1 MRLLIKPQIMTQKTL
16 YLVDGS
22 AYLYRA
28 HFVPALQKLRNH
40 KDEPTGM
47 IYGVINM
54 INRMLKE
61 YEPEYMAVVFDAPG
75 KTFRHDMYD
84 QYKATRPPM
93 PDDLRAQIQPTKD
106 IIKALGIPLLEKV
119 GVEADDVMGTLGVMA
134 TAAGFKTVI
143 STGDKDL
150 AQLVNDNVMLIDTM
164 RNTVLDY
171 DGVVAKFGVEPNQII
186 DYLTLIGDT
195 SDNIPGVNKVGPKTA
210 VKWLA
215 QHTTLDNIIAN
226 ADDVKGKVGEYLRDA
241 LDKIPLSKA
250 LVTIDTELKLECE
263 VEELIITGEDLDA
276 LNQLS
281 EDCGIKSLKRSAQG
295 NLFSEGSKS
304 TTKPAI
310 EKEKINY
317 TCIQNLETLK
327 KWLKDIEKAK
337 IVAFDLETTSI
348 NSMAAAIVG
357 MSFAY
362 KPGDAAYIP
371 IAHVEESLI
380 DDNKIIDTQLD
391 LQTVLDLVIPVINN
405 PEIELI
411 GQHFK
416 YDMNVLS
423 NYGIEITGLNNDSLM
438 ESYVL
443 DTNGRHDMD
452 TLAMQYLQ
460 IQTTKYEEIC
470 GKGVKQIGFA
480 QVAIDVATHY
490 AAEDADITLQ
500 LHLTLTELLAKQTE
514 QQKVYK
520 EIEMPLVNVLAKI
533 EQTGVLVDRGI
544 LKIQSH
550 ELGVKIED
558 LKQQSYKLVGR
569 EFNLNSPK
577 QLQEILFEE
586 QGIPVIKK
594 TPTGL
599 PSTSEDVLQEL
610 AEEHELPKIIIE
622 NRSLSKL
629 KSTYTDKL
637 PLEINEKTGRIHT
650 SYHQAV
656 TTTGRL
662 SSSNPNLQNIP
673 IRTAEGRRI
682 RQAFVAPEGFKIMAA
697 DYSQI
702 ELRIMAHLSQDKN
715 LLDSF
720 AKNQD
725 VHNRT
730 ASQVFE
736 VDIDEVSKDQ
746 RRAAKA
752 INFGLMYG
760 MSAFGLAK
768 QLGVSRKE
776 ASDYMK
782 RYFEQYPKV
791 SEFMK
796 TIKEQAKEN
805 AYVDTLFGRRLYF
818 PEIKNRN
825 GRIRAGAERAAINAP
840 MQGTAADIIKKA
852 MLAVYAEIKDN
863 PDIRMI
869 MQVHDELVFEVR
881 NEKVDELTA
890 LVKELMEK
898 AVKLDIPLKVDTGVG
913 NNWDEAH

>member
-1 MRLLIKPQIMTQKTL
+1 MSDKTL

-28 HFVPALQKLRNH
+28 HFVPALQRLKND
-40 KDEPTGM
+40 KGEPTGM

-54 INRMLKE
+54 INRMLNE
-61 YEPEYMAVVFDAPG
+61 YQPTYMAVVFDAPG

-106 IIKALGIPLLEKV
+106 IIKALGIPLLEV
-119 GVEADDVMGTLGVMA
+119 PGVEADDVMGTLGVMA
-134 TAAGFKTVI
+134 TNAGFKTI
-143 STGDKDL
+143 MSTGDKDM
-150 AQLVNDNVMLIDTM
+150 AQLVNDDVMLIDTM
-164 RNTVLDY
+164 RNTVMDF
-171 DGVVAKFGVEPNQII
+171 DGVVKKFGVEPRQII
-186 DYLTLIGDT
+186 DYLTLVGDT

-215 QHTTLDNIIAN
+215 QHDDLDTIIAN
-226 ADDVKGKVGEYLRDA
+226 ADSVKGKVGEYLREA
-241 LDKIPLSKA
+241 LAHIPLSKR
-250 LVTIDTELKLECE
+250 LVTIDTALDLDCE
-263 VEELIITGEDLDA
+263 VEELVITGEDPVA

-281 EDCGIKSLKRSAQG
+281 QDCGIRSLKRDVGEDS
-295 NLFSEGSKS
+295 S
-304 TTKPAI
+304 TTASSANSKDNKKSI
-310 EKEKINY
+310 DY
-317 TCIQNLETLK
+317 DCIQDIDTLK
-327 KWLKDIEKAK
+327 KWLTAIEKAGV
-337 IVAFDLETTSI
+337 IAFDLET
-348 NSMAAAIVG
+348 NSLEPIGAEIVG

-362 KPGDAAYIP
+362 EPGKAAYVP
-371 IAHVEESLI
+371 IAHVQDDLI
-380 DDNKIIDTQLD
+380 DSNKIIEGQLD
-391 LQTVLDLVIPVINN
+391 LDAVLTLIIPVLNN
-405 PEIELI
+405 ENITLV

-423 NYGIEITGLNNDSLM
+423 NYGYDITNLTHDSLM

-452 TLAMQYLQ
+452 TLAMQYLEL
-460 IQTTKYEEIC
+460 QTTKYEEIC
-470 GKGVKQIGFA
+470 GKGAKQISFA

-500 LHLTLTELLAKQTE
+500 LHLKLTELLKEQE
-514 QQKVYK
+514 QQQKIYQD
-520 EIEMPLVNVLAKI
+520 IEMPLVKVLAI
-533 EQTGVLVDRGI
+533 MEQTGVLVDRNI
-544 LKIQSH
+544 LKSQSN
-550 ELGVKIED
+550 ELGVKIND
-558 LKQQSYKLVGR
+558 LKQAAYDLVGR

-610 AEEHELPKIIIE
+610 AHEHELPKIIIE

-637 PLEINEKTGRIHT
+637 PLDINEKTGRIHT

-673 IRTAEGRRI
+673 IRTAEGRKI
-682 RQAFVAPEGFKIMAA
+682 RQAFVAEKGYKVMAA

-702 ELRIMAHLSQDKN
+702 ELRIMAHLSQDEN

-725 VHNRT
+725 VHSRT

-736 VDIDEVSKDQ
+736 VDIEDVNSDQ

-768 QLGVSRKE
+768 QLGIARKE
-776 ASDYMK
+776 AQDYIN
-782 RYFEQYPKV
+782 RYFDQYPKV
-791 SEFMK
+791 AEFMK
-796 TIKEQAKEN
+796 NIKKQAKEN
-805 AYVDTLFGRRLYF
+805 AYVDTLLGRRLYF

-852 MLAVYAEIKDN
+852 MLAVNKKIAGN
-863 PDIRMI
+863 SDIRMI
-869 MQVHDELVFEVR
+869 MQVHDELVFEIK
-881 NEKVDELTA
+881 EDKLEELTA
-890 LVKELMEK
+890 LVKKEMEK

-913 NNWDEAH
+913 DNWDEAH

>member
-1 MRLLIKPQIMTQKTL
+1 MSKKTL

-28 HFVPALQKLRNH
+28 YFVPALQRFTNDNGELS
-40 KDEPTGM
+40 GM
-47 IYGVINM
+47 IYGVVNM
-54 INRMLKE
+54 INRMLNE
-61 YEPEYMAVVFDAPG
+61 YSPEYMAVVFDAPG

-93 PDDLRAQIQPTKD
+93 PDDLRNQIKPTKA
-106 IIKALGIPLLEKV
+106 IIKALGIPLIEVK
-119 GVEADDVMGTLGVMA
+119 GVEADDVMGTLAVMA
-134 TAAGFKTVI
+134 TEAGFDTVI

-150 AQLVNDNVMLIDTM
+150 AQLVNDQVKLIDTM
-164 RNTVLDY
+164 RNTELDIE
-171 DGVVAKFGVEPNQII
+171 GVIEKFGVKPEQII
-186 DYLTLIGDT
+186 DYLTLIGDK

-210 VKWLA
+210 VKWLTEH
-215 QHTTLDNIIAN
+215 QNLDAIIEN
-226 ADDVKGKVGEYLRDA
+226 ADQVKGKVGEYLREA
-241 LDKIPLSKA
+241 LEQIPLSKK
-250 LVTIDTELKLECE
+250 LVTIDTALDLNCE
-263 VEELIITGEDLDA
+263 VEELNRNNEDISK
-276 LNQLS
+276 LN
-281 EDCGIKSLKRSAQG
+281 EFADFWNIKSLQRSLQDDMFA
-295 NLFSEGSKS
+295 EAK
-304 TTKPAI
+304 KPEEA
-310 EKEKINY
+310 KEKKQY
-317 TCIQNLETLK
+317 TCIRDEVTLK
-327 KWLKDIEKAK
+327 NWLTEIEKAQ
-337 IVAFDLETTSI
+337 IVALDLETTSL
-348 NSMAAAIVG
+348 NSMQAEIVG

-362 KPGDAAYIP
+362 QAGDAAYIP
-371 IAHVEESLI
+371 IAHSEESLI
-380 DDNKIIDTQLD
+380 DENKLVDDQLD
-391 LQTVLDLVIPVINN
+391 LKSVLDLVIPVINN

-423 NYGIEITGLNNDSLM
+423 NYGINITNLKHDSLM

-452 TLAMQYLQ
+452 TLALKYLDE
-460 IQTTKYEEIC
+460 QTTKYEEIC
-470 GKGVKQIGFA
+470 GKGVKQISFA
-480 QVAIDVATHY
+480 QVSIEDATHY

-500 LHLTLTELLAKQTE
+500 LHLTLKQQLKQKKG
-514 QQKVYK
+514 QQTIYDN
-520 EIEMPLVNVLAKI
+520 IEMPLVNVLAKI
-533 EQTGVLVDRGI
+533 EQTGVLIDSNK
-544 LKIQSH
+544 LKIHSNQLSK
-550 ELGVKIED
+550 KITG
-558 LKQQSYKLVGR
+558 LKKQAYELVGR

-594 TPTGL
+594 TPTGK
-599 PSTSEDVLQEL
+599 PSTSEEVLQEL
-610 AEEHELPKIIIE
+610 AEEHELPKLIIE

-637 PLEINEKTGRIHT
+637 PLEINGETGRIHT

-673 IRTAEGRRI
+673 IRTAEGRKI
-682 RQAFVAPEGFKIMAA
+682 RQAFIAEEGFKVMAA

-702 ELRIMAHLSQDKN
+702 ELRIMAHLSQDEN
-715 LLDSF
+715 LVDSF
-720 AKNQD
+720 IKNQD
-725 VHNRT
+725 VHSRT
-730 ASQVFE
+730 ASQVFDVEITE
-736 VDIDEVSKDQ
+736 VTSDQ

-768 QLGVSRKE
+768 QLGVTRKE
-776 ASDYMK
+776 ASDYMN
-782 RYFEQYPKV
+782 RYFDQYPKV
-791 SEFMK
+791 AEFMK
-796 TIKEQAKEN
+796 SIKADAKEN

-852 MLAVYAEIKDN
+852 MLAVYEEIKGN

-869 MQVHDELVFEVR
+869 MQVHDELVFEIR
-881 NEKVDELTA
+881 EEKTQELTSKVIA
-890 LVKELMEK
+890 LMEN
-898 AVKLDIPLKVDTGVG
+898 AVELDIPLKVDAGIG

>member
-1 MRLLIKPQIMTQKTL
+1 MSNKTL

-28 HFVPALQKLRNH
+28 YFVPALQRLTNDKG
-40 KDEPTGM
+40 EPTGM

-54 INRMLKE
+54 INRMLSE
-61 YEPEYMAVVFDAPG
+61 YQPEYMAVVFDAPG

-93 PDDLRAQIQPTKD
+93 PDDLRSQIQPTKD
-106 IIKALGIPLLEKV
+106 IIQALGIPLLEKTS
-119 GVEADDVMGTLGVMA
+119 VEADDVMGTLSVMA
-134 TAAGFKTVI
+134 SAIGFDTVI
-143 STGDKDL
+143 STGDKDF
-150 AQLVNDNVMLIDTM
+150 AQLVNAEVILIDTM
-164 RNTVLDY
+164 RNTTLDIE
-171 DGVVAKFGVEPNQII
+171 GVIAKFGVKPAQII

-215 QHTTLDNIIAN
+215 EHKTLENIVAN
-226 ADDVKGKVGEYLRDA
+226 AASVKGKVGEYLRA
-241 LDKIPLSKA
+241 AIELGTTTLSKQ
-250 LVTIDTELKLECE
+250 LVTIDTKLKLDCQVAELK
-263 VEELIITGEDLDA
+263 ITAEDTQA
-276 LNQLS
+276 LNQMS
-281 EDCGIKSLKRSAQG
+281 AEYNIKSLHRDVGTNQSSQVEPSAKLVAKKQ
-295 NLFSEGSKS
+295 
-304 TTKPAI
+304 
-310 EKEKINY
+310 Y
-317 TCIQNLETLK
+317 TCIQDIATLK
-327 KWLKDIEKAK
+327 QWLKEIEQAK
-337 IVAFDLETTSI
+337 IIAFDLETTSI
-348 NSMAAAIVG
+348 DSLRAEIVG

-362 KPGDAAYIP
+362 AVGNAAYVP
-371 IAHVEESLI
+371 IAHTEKTLI
-380 DDNKIIDTQLD
+380 DEAHIIANQLE
-391 LQTVLDLVIPVINN
+391 LQTVLDLVIPVINH
-405 PEIELI
+405 PKMELI

-423 NYGIEITGLNNDSLM
+423 NYGIEITNLKQDSLL

-452 TLAMQYLQ
+452 TLAMKYLGA
-460 IQTTKYEEIC
+460 QTTKYAEIC

-480 QVAIDVATHY
+480 EVTIDVATHY

-500 LHLTLTELLAKQTE
+500 LHLHLKELLANTKG
-514 QQKVYK
+514 QQKIYT
-520 EIEMPLVNVLAKI
+520 EIEIPLINVLAKM
-533 EQTGVLVDRGI
+533 EQTGVLINKNKLTDQSYELSI
-544 LKIQSH
+544 KID
-550 ELGVKIED
+550 K
-558 LKQQSYKLVGR
+558 LKQQAYKLVGR

-586 QGIPVIKK
+586 QGMPVIKK
-594 TPTGL
+594 TPTGK
-599 PSTSEDVLQEL
+599 PSTSEEVLQEL
-610 AEEHELPKIIIE
+610 AQAHELPKVIIQ
-622 NRSLSKL
+622 NRSLSTL

-637 PLEINEKTGRIHT
+637 PLEINPKTGRIHT

-673 IRTAEGRRI
+673 IRSQEGRKI
-682 RQAFVAPEGFKIMAA
+682 RQAFVAPAGFKIMAA

-702 ELRIMAHLSQDKN
+702 ELRIMAHLSQDTN

-725 VHNRT
+725 VHSRT
-730 ASQVFE
+730 ASQVFA
-736 VDIDEVSKDQ
+736 VKIDNVSGEQ

-768 QLGVSRKE
+768 QLNVTRKQ
-776 ASDYMK
+776 AADYMH

-791 SEFMK
+791 AEFMQS
-796 TIKEQAKEN
+796 IKQAAKEN
-805 AYVDTLFGRRLYF
+805 TFVDTLFGRRLYF

-852 MLAVYAEIKDN
+852 MLAVYAAIKNN
-863 PDIRMI
+863 PDIKMI

-881 NEKVDELTA
+881 EEKLAELTT
-890 LVKELMEK
+890 LVKDLMEK
-898 AVKLDIPLKVDTGVG
+898 AVTLDVPLKVDTGVG

>member
-1 MRLLIKPQIMTQKTL
+1 MSKKTL

-28 HFVPALQKLRNH
+28 YFVPALQRLKND
-40 KDEPTGM
+40 KGEPTGM

-54 INRMLKE
+54 INRMLSE
-61 YEPEYMAVVFDAPG
+61 YQPKHMAVVFDAPG
-75 KTFRHDMYD
+75 KTFRHDLYD

-93 PDDLRAQIQPTKD
+93 PDDLRSQIKPTKR
-106 IIKALGIPLLEKV
+106 IIQALGIPLIEVK

-134 TAAGFKTVI
+134 TAAGFDTVI

-150 AQLVNDNVMLIDTM
+150 AQLVNDNVKLIDTM

-171 DGVVAKFGVEPNQII
+171 DGVVEKFGVEPKQII
-186 DYLTLIGDT
+186 DYLTLIGDK

-215 QHTTLDNIIAN
+215 QHQTLDNILEN
-226 ADDVKGKVGEYLRDA
+226 ADDIKGKVGEYLRA
-241 LDKIPLSKA
+241 AIEQIPLSKQ
-250 LVTIDTELKLECE
+250 LVTIDTALKLDCE
-263 VEELIITGEDLDA
+263 IEQLTIGTEDVEK

-281 EDCGIKSLKRSAQG
+281 HDWSIKSLQRSTQG
-295 NLFSEGSKS
+295 DLFANPS
-304 TTKPAI
+304 TTTEAENPQAK
-310 EKEKINY
+310 KDY
-317 TCIQNLETLK
+317 TCIQDLAELK
-327 KWLKDIEKAK
+327 TWLAAISKAGT
-337 IVAFDLETTSI
+337 VAFDLETTSI
-348 NSMAAAIVG
+348 NSMAAEIVG

-362 KPGDAAYIP
+362 QPGDAAYVP
-371 IAHVEESLI
+371 IAHVEESLV
-380 DDNKIIDTQLD
+380 DAHKIIDTQLD
-391 LQTVLDLVIPVINN
+391 LKTVLDLVIPVINN
-405 PEIELI
+405 PDIELI

-423 NYGIEITGLNNDSLM
+423 NYGIDITGLNDDSLM

-452 TLAMQYLQ
+452 TLAMKYLG
-460 IQTTKYEEIC
+460 IQTTKYEQIC
-470 GKGVKQIGFA
+470 GKGAKQISFA

-500 LHLTLTELLAKQTE
+500 LHLNLQE
-514 QQKVYK
+514 QLKAQKDQYK
-520 EIEMPLVNVLAKI
+520 LYREIEMPLVNILAKI
-533 EQTGVLVDRGI
+533 EQTGVLVDREI
-544 LKIQSH
+544 LRAQSH
-550 ELGVKIED
+550 ELGKKIIE
-558 LKQQSYKLVGR
+558 LQQQAYKLVGR

-594 TPTGL
+594 TPTGK

-610 AEEHELPKIIIE
+610 AEAHELPRVIIE

-637 PLEINEKTGRIHT
+637 PLEINSRTGRIHT

-673 IRTAEGRRI
+673 IRTAEGRKI
-682 RQAFVAPEGFKIMAA
+682 RQAFIAEAGYKVMAA

-702 ELRIMAHLSQDKN
+702 ELRIMAHMSQDEN

-725 VHNRT
+725 VHSRT
-730 ASQVFE
+730 ASQVFA
-736 VDIDEVSKDQ
+736 VNIDEVSSEQ

-760 MSAFGLAK
+760 MSAFGLGK
-768 QLGVSRKE
+768 QLGIARGE
-776 ASDYMK
+776 AQDYMN

-791 SEFMK
+791 AEFMQ
-796 TIKEQAKEN
+796 TIKAEAKEN

-869 MQVHDELVFEVR
+869 MQVHDELVFEVKQDR
-881 NEKVDELTA
+881 LEELTV
-890 LVKELMEK
+890 LVKDLMEN
-898 AVKLDIPLKVDTGVG
+898 AVELDVPLKVDTGVG
-913 NNWDEAH
+913 DNWDEAH